1 MRVLPDDLVAKCLAM
16 LPQCDLQERCVCK
29 RWRELRLSS
38 PAFRRYR
45 RDGVERVLVA
55 TSWDDPEG
63 GGTLAECFALIGGQ
77 WRKMANNKV
86 DLVGPCAA
94 AVTFRGELVIVGSME
109 KYAEY
114 EGSLSFEERR
124 ARVAYPEDESQREW
138 PPGKDY
144 NGVAFDLQKNR
155 CFRKQTI

>member
-63 GGTLAECFALIGGQ
+63 GGTLAECFALIGGR
-77 WRKMANNKV
+77 WRKMSNNKV
-86 DLVGPCAA
+86 DAIGCAA
-94 AVTFRGELVIVGSME
+94 AVTFRGELIIVGSMQ
-109 KYAEY
+109 KYEAEIDAM
-114 EGSLSFEERR
+114 LSFEERR
-124 ARVAYPEDESQREW
+124 ARVTYPEDESQREW
-138 PPGKDY
+138 PPDETGRD
-144 NGVAFDLQKNR
+144 
-155 CFRKQTI
+155 

>member
-16 LPQCDLQERCVCK
+16 LPQCDLQEICVCK

-38 PAFRRYR
+38 AFRRYR

-63 GGTLAECFALIGGQ
+63 GGTLAECFALIGGK

-86 DLVGPCAA
+86 DIIGPCAA
-94 AVTFRGELVIVGSME
+94 AVTFRGELVAARRLGDPQSSGERTPQTMTRRFPFPSCCIDPC
-109 KYAEY
+109 K
-114 EGSLSFEERR
+114 LS
-124 ARVAYPEDESQREW
+124 Y
-138 PPGKDY
+138 
-144 NGVAFDLQKNR
+144 
-155 CFRKQTI
+155 QTRS